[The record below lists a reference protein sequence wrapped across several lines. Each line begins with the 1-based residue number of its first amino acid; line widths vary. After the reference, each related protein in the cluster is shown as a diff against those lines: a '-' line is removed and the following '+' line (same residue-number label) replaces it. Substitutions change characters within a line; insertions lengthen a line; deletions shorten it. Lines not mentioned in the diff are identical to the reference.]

1 MHKNEKQG
9 AWAALYRVATERFL
23 VKACACLFVPR
34 CPCLFYCRSTWVY
47 WLEVK
52 AFWNNYTSGSLKMN
66 RTFVLLFAGFIAA
79 IKVFINLQTAA
90 SPSKVSFSW
99 TCLCWGSAFGLNARV
114 TCCQWSWRSSAQS
127 LSCGAT
133 DLHGQIKRRKR
144 DYEIW
149 KPLSCLIEFPFNHFN
164 ILAVSAC

>member
-9 AWAALYRVATERFL
+9 AWAAFYRVATECLL

-34 CPCLFYCRSTWVY
+34 CPCLFYCCSTWVY

-79 IKVFINLQTAA
+79 IKVFVNLQTAA
-90 SPSKVSFSW
+90 SPSKVSFLLNISVSRVCVRSECQSNLLPVESALQRSI
-99 TCLCWGSAFGLNARV
+99 TELWGYWSPRTDKEEEARL
-114 TCCQWSWRSSAQS
+114 WNMEAALMSYWIS
-127 LSCGAT
+127 L
-133 DLHGQIKRRKR
+133 
-144 DYEIW
+144 
-149 KPLSCLIEFPFNHFN
+149 
-164 ILAVSAC
+164 